1 MARFDD
7 MTALLKQFVN
17 DGLPGCGCAIA
28 KDGKTLYEGY
38 FGYADLEEKRPVAED
53 TLFRLFSMTKVV
65 ICTAAMMLY
74 ERGKFLLNEPVYE
87 YIPEYRDTQVFVKGS
102 DGFFHVR
109 KSKNPML
116 IKHAFTMSV
125 GMPFFEG
132 ISPTAKEMAKAR
144 DKLKKKHGK
153 YDIVTEV
160 KAMGCVPVEFEPGT
174 DWMYGYGHDIIA
186 ALIQIISGKT
196 VGQFLKEEIFDPLGM
211 KDTAYRYHD
220 GNESR
225 MVSYY
230 RKEKNGTM
238 KKISGPLD
246 EYHQPDSLYESG
258 GAGLYSTVNDYLKF
272 SQMLANGGI
281 YNGNRIIG
289 RKTIDLMRQ
298 NHLSKKQLKSYTTSY
313 LAGYGY
319 GLGVRT
325 LMDTAEGHSNGTVGE
340 FGWTGLLGTYLSVDP
355 HEGFS
360 IVYMHQLDPNMEEKH
375 HLRVRAV
382 ANGCLE

>member
-7 MTALLKQFVN
+7 MSTLLKEFVN
-17 DGLPGCGCAIA
+17 NGLPGCSCAVA
-28 KDGKTLYEGY
+28 KDGKTLYQGY
-38 FGYADLEEKRPVAED
+38 YGYADLEEKRPVTED
-53 TLFRLFSMTKVV
+53 TLYRLFSMTKV
-65 ICTAAMMLY
+65 ISCTAALILF
-74 ERGKFLLNEPVYE
+74 ERGKFLLNEPIYE
-87 YIPEYRDTQVFVKGS
+87 YIPEYRDTQVFVKEPDGS
-102 DGFFHVR
+102 VHVR

-125 GMPFFEG
+125 GLPYFDG
-132 ISPTAKEMAKAR
+132 VSPTAKEMAR
-144 DKLKKKHGK
+144 VQDELKKKHGK

-160 KAMGCVPVEFEPGT
+160 KAMGSVPVEFDPGT
-174 DWMYGYGHDIIA
+174 KWVYGYGHDIIA

-196 VGQFLKEEIFDPLGM
+196 VWQFLQDEIIDPLGM
-211 KDTAYRYHD
+211 KDTGYRFHD
-220 GNESR
+220 ENELR

-230 RKEKNGTM
+230 RKERSGAM
-238 KKISGPLD
+238 KKIPGPLD
-246 EYHQPDSLYESG
+246 EFHQPDAIYESG

-289 RKTIDLMRQ
+289 RKTIDLMRS
-298 NHLSKKQLKSYTTSY
+298 NHLNKEQLKNYTTSY

-325 LMDTAEGHSNGTVGE
+325 LMNIAQGHSNGTVGE
-340 FGWTGLLGTYLSVDP
+340 FGWTGMLGTYLSIDP
-355 HEGFS
+355 QEGFS
-360 IVYMHQLDPNMEEKH
+360 IVYMHQMDPNMEEKH

-382 ANGCLE
+382 ANGCLV